1 MHKKDSMPPIPQISD
16 AEWEVMKALWSNR
29 DLTAG
34 QIVDALAAEQK
45 WKPRTIKTLLARLVK
60 KGAVSVETDG
70 RKFVYRAKVMR
81 DAVIR
86 RETRSFLSRVFDGAA
101 APAIVHFLDNAKLS
115 PEEIQKLRD
124 RLDREA

>member
-1 MHKKDSMPPIPQISD
+1 MPPIPQISD
-16 AEWEVMKALWSNR
+16 AEWEVMKALWSST

-60 KGAVSVETDG
+60 KGAVAVETDG
-70 RKFVYRAKVMR
+70 RKFVYRAKVHR

>member
-1 MHKKDSMPPIPQISD
+1 MAPIPQISD
-16 AEWEVMKALWSNR
+16 AEWEVMKALWSAP

-34 QIVDALAAEQK
+34 QIVDLVAADQK
-45 WKPRTIKTLLARLVK
+45 WRPRTIKTLLARLVK
-60 KGAVSVETDG
+60 KGAVAMEADG
-70 RKFVYRAKVMR
+70 RRFVYRARVQR

-86 RETRSFLSRVFDGAA
+86 RETKSFLSRVFDGAA

>member
-1 MHKKDSMPPIPQISD
+1 MPPIPQISD
-16 AEWEVMKALWSNR
+16 AEWEVMKAIWSAA

-34 QIVDALAAEQK
+34 QIVDLVAAEQK

-60 KGAVSVETDG
+60 KGAVAVETDG
-70 RKFVYRAKVMR
+70 RKFVYRAKVQR